1 MQGGSPEPR
10 SRRHGVGAEATS
22 TKNLSSGG
30 LRQSLPAGT
39 QKSAA
44 TIARIMGAVKTNII
58 FSRLNEQQ
66 LAMLHRAMVEHHVPA
81 GSNVITQGEK
91 GNPKPNPSLN
101 PNPNPNSNSYPNPTP
116 NLNPNPYPNP
126 NPNPNQGVGR
136 DGGCLHRPRT
146 ALHHCRR

>member
-91 GNPKPNPSLN
+91 GNPKPNPN
-101 PNPNPNSNSYPNPTP
+101 PNPNPDPNPS
-116 NLNPNPYPNP
+116 PNPHPNP
-126 NPNPNQGVGR
+126 HPHPNPDPQ
-136 DGGCLHRPRT
+136 P
-146 ALHHCRR
+146 